1 MKGASDKGAGGK
13 GANGVARSSAE
24 SGKGKPPDI
33 DALYKL
39 PLPEF
44 TAARNALAGRLKK
57 AGRGDDADRIKAL
70 NKPSLPAWA
79 VNQLYWEH
87 RHVFDRLFDAGER
100 LRKAQA
106 SKLAGQSGD
115 IRGALD
121 ALREALSE
129 LTRLAADR
137 LRDSGSSA
145 TPDQM
150 RRVTST
156 LEALASIGIV
166 PNGPQPGR
174 LSDEVDPPGFE
185 TLAALVPSSDRAER
199 GDAPTRV
206 LTFRQEAPAHKP
218 ARGKPTSEEEEKRRA
233 EERKAQIAAAKA
245 AEEEADRGLR
255 EARATA
261 QQAQTDLKK
270 AAALAKDT
278 EQEMIEAEQRL
289 EKAAK
294 EAHTARQTARRLAVE
309 AETAA
314 QAVEDAERA
323 LARAK
328 EAVEKL

>member
-1 MKGASDKGAGGK
+1 M
-13 GANGVARSSAE
+13 
-24 SGKGKPPDI
+24 PDVE
-33 DALYKL
+33 ALYKL
-39 PLPEF
+39 PLSEF

-57 AGRGDDADRIKAL
+57 AGKTDEANRVKGL
-70 NKPSLPAWA
+70 NKPSAPAWA

-87 RHVFDRLFDAGER
+87 RDLFDRLIASGDR

-106 SKLAGQSGD
+106 SKLAGQAGD

-121 ALREALSE
+121 ALREALSQ
-129 LTRLAADR
+129 LTHLAADR
-137 LRDSGSSA
+137 LRQSGSST

-156 LEALASIGIV
+156 LEALASIGLV
-166 PNGPQPGR
+166 DGGPQPGR

-185 TLAALVPSSDRAER
+185 TLAALVPSSERPER

-206 LTFRQEAPAHKP
+206 LTFQQATPQKP
-218 ARGKPTSEEEEKRRA
+218 SRGRAKSADDEEKRE
-233 EERKAQIAAAKA
+233 EERKARLAAAKA
-245 AEEEADRGLR
+245 HADEADRALKD
-255 EARATA
+255 ARATA
-261 QQAQTDLKK
+261 QQAQADLKK
-270 AAALAKDT
+270 AAAYAKDT

-289 EKAAK
+289 EKVAK

-323 LARAK
+323 LAHAK
-328 EAVEKL
+328 EALSAL

>member
-1 MKGASDKGAGGK
+1 VEGS
-13 GANGVARSSAE
+13 
-24 SGKGKPPDI
+24 KGKPPDI

-39 PLPEF
+39 PPSEF

-57 AGRGDDADRIKAL
+57 ASRADEADRIKAL

-79 VNQLYWEH
+79 VNQLYWRH
-87 RHVFDRLFDAGER
+87 RDVFDRLIDAGER
-100 LRKAQA
+100 LRTAQA
-106 SKLAGQSGD
+106 AKLAGHAGD

-121 ALREALSE
+121 ALRETLSE

-137 LRDSGSSA
+137 LRESGSST

-166 PNGPQPGR
+166 PGGPQPGR
-174 LSDEVDPPGFE
+174 LGDEVDPPGFE
-185 TLAALVPSSDRAER
+185 TLAALVPSSERGER

-206 LTFRQEAPAHKP
+206 LTFRAETH
-218 ARGKPTSEEEEKRRA
+218 ARKTAKGKPRSEDEEQQRA
-233 EERKAQIAAAKA
+233 EERKAQMAAATA
-245 AEEEADRGLR
+245 QAQEAEKTVRD
-255 EARATA
+255 ARATA
-261 QQAQTDLKK
+261 QQAQADLKK
-270 AAALAKDT
+270 AAAHAKDT

-289 EKAAK
+289 EKVAK
-294 EAHTARQTARRLAVE
+294 EAHAARQTARRLAVE

-323 LARAK
+323 LERAK
-328 EAVEKL
+328 EAVREFS